1 MERIATHCAARVRLG
16 TEAEVPEL
24 RRCVTEKTH
33 ECAARV
39 VLIRH
44 KFRRATPKEKR
55 PKENGFWTRT
65 ACHDAAQL
73 CGDTRW
79 RLVYQLAMEIPEDV
93 GVEPA
98 DVETGAGGEGKRKKS
113 RRNVVGR
120 FGCNDQALFD
130 AALGLSGFDEEFEA
144 KVGVE
149 PALFARTNT
158 NTFLFYPP
166 GTRFAMRPYPRAAL
180 LSVRELG
187 FFKAR
192 DECWIFLGHLRETL
206 WSLPPQNTG
215 TL

>member
-1 MERIATHCAARVRLG
+1 MCIRD
-16 TEAEVPEL
+16 
-24 RRCVTEKTH
+24 
-33 ECAARV
+33 RV

-144 KVGVE
+144 KVGVD
-149 PALFARTNT
+149 PALFARTNA
-158 NTFLFYPP
+158 FLFTHPEP
-166 GTRFAMRPYPRAAL
+166 GLLCALTPEPRCCQCASL
-180 LSVRELG
+180 VFSRRETNVG
-187 FFKAR
+187 FF
-192 DECWIFLGHLRETL
+192 
-206 WSLPPQNTG
+206 
-215 TL
+215 